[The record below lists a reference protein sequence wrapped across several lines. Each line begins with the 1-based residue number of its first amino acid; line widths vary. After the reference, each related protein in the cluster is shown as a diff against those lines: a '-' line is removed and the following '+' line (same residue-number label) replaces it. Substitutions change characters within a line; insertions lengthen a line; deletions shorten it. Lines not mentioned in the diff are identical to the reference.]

1 MFQSQELGAD
11 KYSAPAGTVAAA
23 SIAAESLPCS
33 SGYGPTVTLKNIFF
47 FLFKRVSGAFLCA
60 ATIVMF
66 TQKEIRLSPSG
77 RATYWKSILRGEGE
91 GYLSALFVSKEKK
104 RK

>member
-11 KYSAPAGTVAAA
+11 KSSAPVGTIAAA

-47 FLFKRVSGAFLCA
+47 SFFSF
-60 ATIVMF
+60 
-66 TQKEIRLSPSG
+66 
-77 RATYWKSILRGEGE
+77 
-91 GYLSALFVSKEKK
+91 
-104 RK
+104 

>member
-1 MFQSQELGAD
+1 
-11 KYSAPAGTVAAA
+11 
-23 SIAAESLPCS
+23 
-33 SGYGPTVTLKNIFF
+33 
-47 FLFKRVSGAFLCA
+47 
-60 ATIVMF
+60 MF

-91 GYLSALFVSKEKK
+91 GYLSALFVSKEKI